1 MRKGESAE
9 LKMQKMLRS
18 GEDTDITVHKS
29 IFLRYDDK
37 QECIYLALQE
47 SKLTDLS
54 LDGIY
59 QCEMKTE
66 TGKQSCIGRIKERY
80 DMGTDA
86 VVKLQIENGFYKI

>member
-1 MRKGESAE
+1 MRKGEIAE
-9 LKMQKMLRS
+9 LKMQKMLRA
-18 GEDTDITVHKS
+18 GEDTDTTVHKS

-47 SKLTDLS
+47 GKLTDIS
-54 LDGIY
+54 LDGLY
-59 QCEMKTE
+59 QCEMQTE

-80 DMGTDA
+80 DVGTDA